1 MDESTA
7 KTRPPKPASESGA
20 APAAGA
26 RGLQPLTALRA
37 EMDRLFDD
45 FLSGFP
51 TMPFAGRGF
60 ETDPWRR
67 LRGTF
72 GEAMPTVDVAERDQE
87 YRIVAELPGMAESD
101 VDVSVA
107 EGVLH
112 LKGEKKQER
121 EEKDENYYV
130 SERRFGSFQRSFRLP
145 ADVDAEKIEAGFKNG
160 VLTVVLPKTAEAAQ
174 KRRKI
179 EVKGAA

>member
-1 MDESTA
+1 MDDTTA
-7 KTRPPKPASESGA
+7 KNGSPEEQTGNRTEPATTRRA
-20 APAAGA
+20 
-26 RGLQPLTALRA
+26 LQPLTALRA

-51 TMPFAGRGF
+51 ATPFTGRGF
-60 ETDPWRR
+60 EIDPWRR
-67 LRGTF
+67 LRSTF
-72 GEAMPTVDVAERDQE
+72 GETMPTVDVTERDRE
-87 YRIVAELPGMAESD
+87 YRIVAELPGMDEND

-107 EGVLH
+107 DGVLH
-112 LKGEKKQER
+112 LKGEKKQES
-121 EEKDENYYV
+121 EEKDENHYV

-160 VLTVVLPKTAEAAQ
+160 VLTVVLPKSAETAG

-179 EVKGAA
+179 NVRGAA